1 MLCLRWRAKAIPQN
15 AGDGVRDLCGNGRT
29 MKMTRIFAFLC
40 VAADCPL
47 ASKGG
52 MRVDPKAR
60 LDGR

>member
-1 MLCLRWRAKAIPQN
+1 MLRLRWRPKAIPQN
-15 AGDGVRDLCGNGRT
+15 AGDGVLDLGTVRT
-29 MKMTRIFAFLC
+29 MKMTRILAFLC